1 MSSRRSSRDEESG
14 GSDAKLDSQ
23 DWRLYHYIRIYGLST
38 PAILDDLSALADI
51 TRDRLLLLVESQELT
66 VSELC
71 AVLQLPQSTI
81 SRHLKALAD
90 AGWVTSRAEGTSRL
104 YSLAKADLAPE
115 SRRLWL
121 LVRDQIV
128 DSPAAAEDH
137 RRLQAVLAAR
147 RSKSQEF
154 FSSAAGQWDHLRTAL
169 FGSTFH
175 FQALAGLLDPEW
187 VVGDLGCGTGPV
199 TSALAPYV
207 ARFVA
212 IDNSPAMLAAARR
225 RMNGAVNVE
234 FRRGDLEALPVS
246 DGELSAATL
255 TLVLPYLPAPA
266 RVFPEVARVLARGGR
281 VLVTDLVAHSR
292 ESYRQQL
299 GHQWLGFSGP
309 QIVEWLESAGF
320 GRVRVHMLPASADT
334 KGPGLFVATGQ
345 KN

>member
-207 ARFVA
+207 ARIVA

-309 QIVEWLESAGF
+309 QVVEWLESAGF

>member
-1 MSSRRSSRDEESG
+1 M
-14 GSDAKLDSQ
+14 
-23 DWRLYHYIRIYGLST
+23 
-38 PAILDDLSALADI
+38 
-51 TRDRLLLLVESQELT
+51 LLLVESQELT

-90 AGWVTSRAEGTSRL
+90 VGWVTSRAEGTSRL
-104 YSLAKADLAPE
+104 YSLAKAGLAPE

-121 LVRDQIV
+121 LVRDQV
-128 DSPAAAEDH
+128 ADSPPAAEDH

-175 FQALAGLLDPEW
+175 FQALAGLLDPDW

-199 TSALAPYV
+199 TAGLAPYV
-207 ARFVA
+207 ARVVA

-225 RMNGAVNVE
+225 RMHGAGNVE

-292 ESYRQQL
+292 EAYRQQL
-299 GHQWLGFSGP
+299 GHQWLGFSEAH
-309 QIVEWLESAGF
+309 IVEWLESAGF

>member
-1 MSSRRSSRDEESG
+1 MRPTR
-14 GSDAKLDSQ
+14 LDSEAC
-23 DWRLYHYIRIYGLST
+23 WIYHYIRIYGLNT

-81 SRHLKALAD
+81 SRHLKALGD

-121 LVRDQIV
+121 LVRDQIA
-128 DSPAAAEDH
+128 DGPAAAEDH
-137 RRLQAVLAAR
+137 RRLQAVLATR

-207 ARFVA
+207 ARVVA

-225 RMNGAVNVE
+225 RMHGAGNVE

-292 ESYRQQL
+292 EAYRQQL
-299 GHQWLGFSGP
+299 GHQWLGFSEAHL
-309 QIVEWLESAGF
+309 VEWLESAGF